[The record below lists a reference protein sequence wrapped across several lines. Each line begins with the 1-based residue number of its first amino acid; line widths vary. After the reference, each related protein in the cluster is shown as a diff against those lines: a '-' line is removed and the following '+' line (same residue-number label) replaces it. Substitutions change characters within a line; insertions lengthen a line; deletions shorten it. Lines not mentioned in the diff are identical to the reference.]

1 MPPSREHA
9 AGALQGRWRCL
20 PRKMPALDD
29 AEFIRCAALAGTAC
43 RDAEERRHY
52 LARLHRG
59 LVKQLTVAGVELM
72 RAVHRADVVVDKVR
86 AEIIDKADSD

>member
-1 MPPSREHA
+1 M
-9 AGALQGRWRCL
+9 
-20 PRKMPALDD
+20 DD

-59 LVKQLTVAGVELM
+59 LVNQLTAAGVELM